1 MKMKTIK
8 VLGPGCSK
16 CQKLAENTRTAIDE
30 LGIECEFEKI
40 TDISEFIKY
49 GILTTPAL
57 VVDGETRM
65 SGKVLEVEEIKKII
79 R

>member
-1 MKMKTIK
+1 MKTIK
-8 VLGPGCSK
+8 VLGPGCAK
-16 CQKLAENTRTAIDE
+16 CQKLEENTLAAIDD

-57 VVDGETRM
+57 VVDGETKM
-65 SGKVLEVEEIKKII
+65 SGKVLDVEAIKKII